1 VSSALYSKLSI
12 SSSVFKKRIEL
23 LLFELISSN
32 AFTSLLALLV
42 IVTTSLGICL
52 GNKSG
57 VVGIF
62 AIISGH
68 LRKSGVGFSSVKN

>member
-1 VSSALYSKLSI
+1 VSIALYSKLSI

-23 LLFELISSN
+23 LLFELISSK
-32 AFTSLLALLV
+32 AFISLFELLV
-42 IVTTSLGICL
+42 IVTTSLGGIIGIGL
-52 GNKSG
+52 EE
-57 VVGIF
+57 VGIF